1 MACNVYRVLVIN
13 TLHACQLIMLRLE
26 IPNFVSS
33 FFVSSSRQT
42 ISANISG
49 NKSIGTAYGHYSK
62 SYSVLCMFGSLF
74 MSRLYVKVIIN
85 CS

>member
-42 ISANISG
+42 NISG
-49 NKSIGTAYGHYSK
+49 KKSIGTAYGHYSK

-85 CS
+85 VL

>member
-13 TLHACQLIMLRLE
+13 TLQACQLIMLRLE
-26 IPNFVSS
+26 ISNFVSS

-42 ISANISG
+42 ISAKKVGTRVSG
-49 NKSIGTAYGHYSK
+49 QHMAITQSRTV
-62 SYSVLCMFGSLF
+62 YSVCLVF

-85 CS
+85 VL